1 MLVQVN
7 DVFTCD
13 VEELQTA
20 DFYISLFLLLF
31 FKFAVCLDLFLAQ
44 TFLSKFTGSMRTKRL
59 VKKILSPIFKSS
71 PQEEEISNQASSP
84 VGEVLQNL
92 ESSDDIL
99 SQRLVDID
107 ALLFAREITLID
119 KELFIRIPWPELSN
133 CGWMTKDKVLS
144 LPNLV
149 SRFFSVKSW
158 ASGFSK
164 VPRTFRVRKAS
175 CETAIHFF

>member
-1 MLVQVN
+1 M
-7 DVFTCD
+7 
-13 VEELQTA
+13 
-20 DFYISLFLLLF
+20 
-31 FKFAVCLDLFLAQ
+31 
-44 TFLSKFTGSMRTKRL
+44 
-59 VKKILSPIFKSS
+59 KKILSPIFKSC

-92 ESSDDIL
+92 DSSDAIL

-133 CGWMTKDKVLS
+133 CGWMTNDKVLS

-158 ASGFSK
+158 ASGLFLESPENFSGPK
-164 VPRTFRVRKAS
+164 S
-175 CETAIHFF
+175 QL